1 MAKFFRRE
9 LLYALIV
16 VLGPIN
22 FGFCMG
28 FTSPA
33 IPEWNKKWP
42 SVSET
47 ETTWFNAITSLLAVV
62 GPFIS
67 TFMLKH
73 MGRKLCVFVIS
84 LFAAIC
90 WALLLITSEK
100 HFWVGILIRAFIGLC
115 IGGFSAVCPM
125 YLVELAPKDI
135 TGFFGNLNQAGVV
148 IGIIIMYL
156 QGNWQS
162 WWTLCVTGIVCSVLQ
177 CALIWLVPETAPEK
191 QPIETEEA
199 QQESPQE
206 QESLWQAKYL
216 GKLGVGIAMMII
228 QQFAGVN
235 ALITNLDQNFK
246 DAGAPL
252 DSGIA
257 STISVAAQLIA
268 VFACGFLV
276 DWLGRR
282 PLFCISALGC
292 GICLFLFALNET
304 YNWANWL
311 PIVVIFLYMF
321 FFGAA
326 LGPVPWF
333 VIPELFPDSV
343 RPLASSII
351 SSSNWICA
359 FLVIFI
365 YPPMKKGIGNVWTL
379 VVFGLIAVAG
389 AVFGWFF
396 ITEPESTAKALDWD
410 EKDDAKAAPTSPE
423 L

>member
-1 MAKFFRRE
+1 MPNFLRRE
-9 LLYALIV
+9 LIYALIV
-16 VLGPIN
+16 MLGPIN

-33 IPEWNKKWP
+33 IPEWKSKWP
-42 SVSET
+42 SVTET
-47 ETTWFNAITSLLAVV
+47 ETTWFNAITSLFAVV

-67 TFMLKH
+67 TFMLSH
-73 MGRKLCVFVIS
+73 MGRRLCVFFIS
-84 LFAAIC
+84 LFATIC
-90 WALLLITSEK
+90 WALLLVTSEER
-100 HFWVGILIRAFIGLC
+100 FYAGIIIRALVGLC

-125 YLVELAPKDI
+125 YLVEIAPKDI
-135 TGFFGNLNQAGVV
+135 TGFFGNLNQTGVV
-148 IGIIIMYL
+148 LGIIVMYL
-156 QGNWQS
+156 QGNWES
-162 WWTLCVTGIVCSVLQ
+162 WWTLCITGIVVSALQ
-177 CALIWLVPETAPEK
+177 CGLIWLVPETAPEK
-191 QPIETEEA
+191 APIEAEEN
-199 QQESPQE
+199 QEDSPQE
-206 QESLWQAKYL
+206 KESLWQAKYL

-252 DSGIA
+252 ESGIC
-257 STISVAAQLIA
+257 STISVAAQLIG
-268 VFACGFLV
+268 VFTCGILV

-311 PIVVIFLYMF
+311 PIVVIFLYML

-343 RPLASSII
+343 RALASSII

-359 FLVIFI
+359 FIVIFV
-365 YPPMKKGIGNVWTL
+365 YPPMKNGIGNVWTL
-379 VVFGLIAVAG
+379 VIFGLIAVAG
-389 AVFGWFF
+389 SIFGWFY
-396 ITEPESTAKALDWD
+396 ITEPESKAKALDWEEND
-410 EKDDAKAAPTSPE
+410 EPKAKAE